1 MARAPVPPGWPPEV
15 PPPDAPDWER
25 RAVGWLLDVCPPDFR
40 GYELLTR
47 QPRLLAYLAGYQVD
61 GALAGVRS
69 ALASVRAD
77 LRDALTPSQLAD
89 AVDLLERELARLE
102 RVRRSTTLLQE
113 ALAGLRQR
121 PRL

>member
-1 MARAPVPPGWPPEV
+1 
-15 PPPDAPDWER
+15 
-25 RAVGWLLDVCPPDFR
+25 VGWLLDVCPPDFR
-40 GYELLTR
+40 GYDLLVR
-47 QPRLLAYLAGYQVD
+47 QPRLLAYLAGHQVD

-89 AVDLLERELARLE
+89 AVDVMERELARLE
-102 RVRRSTTLLQE
+102 RVRRSTTLLQD